1 MGKIIRYWN
10 RNRKQIIIIIAIIAF
25 IIILLKVVNNILSQT
40 TTPTEEPNISNVVD
54 LQKPTESVIT
64 GQDVSESVTEENVGV
79 IKKFIDY
86 CNNSE
91 TTKAYELLSNDCKKE
106 FNNDINVFIKNYY
119 TRNFKTKKTY
129 NLELMFSEVGSYT
142 YKTTYYNDD
151 LLATGGKSTND
162 NFEDYIT
169 IINQDGERK
178 LNINGFIK
186 KQEINKEQTINEIQI
201 IIKNKKVYRSYE
213 QYRISIKNNTENTIS
228 ISDGQNSEDIFL
240 LDKNDTKYVSFLH
253 EIPIYDLSIDS
264 KRTKELDITFN
275 KMYDTYRIIEKM
287 QFNNICLNQEDNTKT
302 TMIIGIQ

>member
-1 MGKIIRYWN
+1 MNKIIRYWN

-25 IIILLKVVNNILSQT
+25 IIILLKVVDNILRQT
-40 TTPTEEPNISNVVD
+40 TTTEETNISNVVD

-64 GQDVSESVTEENVGV
+64 GQNVSESVTEENVGA

-91 TTKAYELLSNDCKKE
+91 TTKAYELLSNDCKEE
-106 FNNDINVFIKNYY
+106 FNNDINIFIKNYY
-119 TRNFKTKKTY
+119 ARNFQTKKTY

-264 KRTKELDITFN
+264 RRTKELNITFN
-275 KMYDTYRIIEKM
+275 KMYDTYRTIKKM